1 MKAGSP
7 LVRKT
12 HMRTWFDTQFQK
24 VNRPLA
30 TRQRIPNLGG
40 KDLWAGWVSTGPES
54 PRFEGSSSP
63 KTAAPRPIKRAPTVG
78 LHRCHL
84 TTLRVTVKLQSPVS
98 LFRTPQSGPGSDPK
112 GDETQG
118 GIAQRLTGC
127 THCLGWNP
135 FPSQRSGPLQAV
147 WLQASANLSERQC
160 LQLSHGIK
168 RYYCSH

>member
-30 TRQRIPNLGG
+30 TRQRIPSLGG

-63 KTAAPRPIKRAPTVG
+63 KAAAPRPIKRAPTVG

-98 LFRTPQSGPGSDPK
+98 LFSTPQALTWEARPICKSCAKMNLGELLLMKLEFFTFDMVTIYEISF
-112 GDETQG
+112 
-118 GIAQRLTGC
+118 RLFEKNNRNSK
-127 THCLGWNP
+127 H
-135 FPSQRSGPLQAV
+135 
-147 WLQASANLSERQC
+147 
-160 LQLSHGIK
+160 
-168 RYYCSH
+168 